1 MTARN
6 SCLKRQRGVGLIEIL
21 VTLVLLMVGLLGLVG
36 VMVQS
41 QRAQL
46 ESYERVQALLLAQ
59 DMVGRLSSN
68 RAAASCYA
76 ITAATGDAP
85 SLGTGSAVAPTC
97 GVGTASQQATALADL
112 AEWSALLTGAAEV
125 SSGNNVGAVLGA
137 RGCIHAVSPNVYQV
151 SVAWQGGSANASSPP
166 DTMPCGKDLY
176 GADTQRRVVSLR
188 VQIVLLS

>member
-1 MTARN
+1 MTTLTSSSRF
-6 SCLKRQRGVGLIEIL
+6 QRGVGLIEIL

-68 RAAASCYA
+68 RVVASCYA
-76 ITAATGDAP
+76 ITAVTGDAP
-85 SLGTGSAVAPTC
+85 SLGTGSAVTPTC
-97 GVGTASQQATALADL
+97 GAGTASQQAMALADL
-112 AEWSALLTGAAEV
+112 TEWGALLMGAAEV
-125 SSGNNVGAVLGA
+125 SSAGNAGAVLGA
-137 RGCIHAVSPNVYQV
+137 RGCIHVVSPNVYQI
-151 SVAWQGGSANASSPP
+151 SVAWQGGSANATAPP

-176 GADTQRRVVSLR
+176 GVDTQRRVVSLR

>member
-1 MTARN
+1 MTTRTLPFE
-6 SCLKRQRGVGLIEIL
+6 CQRGVGLIEIL

-76 ITAATGDAP
+76 ITAVTGDAP
-85 SLGTGSAVAPTC
+85 SLGTGSAVTPAC
-97 GVGTASQQATALADL
+97 DVGTASQQATAVADL
-112 AEWSALLTGAAEV
+112 NEWSALLTGAAEV
-125 SSGNNVGAVLGA
+125 ASGSNVGAVLGA
-137 RGCIHAVSPNVYQV
+137 RGCIHVVSPNLYQV
-151 SVAWQGGSANASSPP
+151 SVAWQGNSANAASPP
-166 DTMPCGKDLY
+166 DAMPCGKDLY
-176 GADTQRRVVSLR
+176 GADTLRRVVSLR